1 MKRNNDNSTK
11 KINSLRKGCID
22 VFNAFLVA
30 FATYFGLYDF
40 PVINPTYDIPN
51 RLISFSRCISCKD
64 YDQWVHFYE
73 DDFLFER
80 IWRNPIKYLE
90 ILKKF
95 NGVILPDFSLYR
107 DMPFVM
113 QLWNIYRSRAIGYWL
128 QVNGIKVIPNI
139 RYGDRRTYKCCCDG
153 ISKNCVISVGSHGT
167 IKNVE
172 DRTIFANGLDFV
184 IKRLHPIAIV
194 VYGACP
200 DAIFDKY
207 KQRGVQIIH
216 FEPDYYCQLSLEME
230 VD

>member
-1 MKRNNDNSTK
+1 MP
-11 KINSLRKGCID
+11 I
-22 VFNAFLVA
+22 
-30 FATYFGLYDF
+30 GLYDF

-80 IWRNPIKYLE
+80 IWSNPIKYLE
-90 ILKKF
+90 ILKTF

-113 QLWNIYRSRAIGYWL
+113 QLWNIYRSRAIGHWL

-172 DRTIFANGLDFV
+172 DRIIFANGLDV
-184 IKRLHPIAIV
+184 VVKRLHPIAIV
-194 VYGACP
+194 VYGAFP

-207 KQRGVQIIH
+207 KQQSVQIIH
-216 FEPDYYCQLSLEME
+216 FEPDYYYQLSLEME